1 MNETETEKVTWC
13 MTLAAKEVLM
23 SDGRRRLGCFLAA
36 REQLRPV
43 VDIRNAATMLYF
55 SNPLGTVKGIKA
67 KSLKRAVRSAKDR
80 WMESI
85 IAHING
91 RESVDDRRP
100 ITPKECWDAIR
111 ELERGPRAV
120 KDIAP
125 LALRKDQGSDGAK
138 VCVRLLKKTR
148 KLWWRV

>member
-1 MNETETEKVTWC
+1 MVAHNGEQGYIFVV
-13 MTLAAKEVLM
+13 VLM
-23 SDGRRRLGCFLAA
+23 SDGRRRPGWFLAA
-36 REQLRPV
+36 REQLKPV
-43 VDIRNAATMLYF
+43 IDIRNAATMSYF
-55 SNPLGTVKGIKA
+55 SNPLDTVKDNLKA
-67 KSLKRAVRSAKDR
+67 ARKNVTRAVRSAKDR

-138 VCVRLLKKTR
+138 DVCETPEENAKFMVAS
-148 KLWWRV
+148 